1 MTKSFA
7 AFTCVVAVALLAAT
21 GVQASGNPG
30 DALLADPVV
39 TKSETTTQQATPK
52 NERTTEQGGK

>member
-1 MTKSFA
+1 VTKSFA
-7 AFTCVVAVALLAAT
+7 AFTCVVAVTLLAAT

-39 TKSETTTQQATPK
+39 TKSETTAQQATPK
-52 NERTTEQGGK
+52 DSSRTEQGGK

>member
-1 MTKSFA
+1 VTKSFA

-21 GVQASGNPG
+21 GVQASGNPS

-39 TKSETTTQQATPK
+39 TKAETSAQQSGPK
-52 NERTTEQGGK
+52 DQGTTEQGGK